1 MEQRTDEPAKMTF
14 GSPHWSGSGL
24 TSLVGRADD
33 LNRVQDLL
41 LDPVVRLITLTGPGG
56 VGKTRLAEALST
68 QLRPNFADGVLFVE
82 LAAVQDPDLIAPA
95 ILRAIGGEQEPGG
108 DINAVIQR
116 LETSQLLLILD
127 NMEQL
132 LSGVRNIQQLLVH
145 CPNVTALVTSR
156 ILLRVRGEFEYV
168 VEPLASNDGDA
179 SPAVQLLRDRTRA
192 VIPAT
197 RDFSLS
203 AELATQICERVDG
216 LPLAIELAAAQL
228 RILSPDELLTR
239 LGGPSALTGR
249 GPRDLPDR
257 QATME
262 STVAWSFQLLPDG
275 HRTQLARL
283 AVFAGGF
290 NLEGA
295 QAILGLASDSDAI
308 DTLQVLIA
316 NSLVRT
322 NPRSDTIR
330 FAILETIRAFGL
342 QQLSALGLENETRE
356 VHAQYFKQLAV
367 EEGPKL
373 RAETDQQMKTWFG
386 IETDIAN
393 YRAAAEWFI
402 QTGRPVEAATLV
414 SGLDWF
420 WTDSN
425 YAAEGLRLVAPLS
438 SAPELDAFPS
448 ILIRTLRVHI
458 GLADMISQS
467 DQLGELIE
475 RALDTANRAG
485 ETGQLAE
492 LYHLASGILIDEE
505 NFGAARAMARKC
517 VESAESHGQ
526 TWFVGA
532 GELNT
537 ALIEILTGNLPAA
550 ISANKR
556 GVAAFQACGD
566 RDLEHSAIITSGL
579 AWLLSGEYTRAQ
591 EEYQS
596 VLVRQ
601 LQRIE
606 EAFFFQQVTKGI
618 ASVAVRTG
626 RPELAARIFGMSDS
640 EFNRTG
646 VTLRKPLLALFE
658 TFRDEA
664 RTAIGIEQFD
674 DAWKS
679 GYDLTRQEAVN
690 ELYVLA
696 APPVPVSRKMR
707 PAPFNLLSNRE
718 FEVLQFLVD
727 GKTDPEIATA
737 LFLSPRTVSQHVS
750 NILGKLQVTSRTAAA
765 AMAARQTS
773 K

>member
-1 MEQRTDEPAKMTF
+1 MEQRIDEPA
-14 GSPHWSGSGL
+14 SPSTASAHWSGSGL
-24 TSLVGRADD
+24 TTLVGRSDD
-33 LNRVQDLL
+33 LNRVQELL
-41 LDPVVRLITLTGPGG
+41 LDPDVRLVTLTGPGG
-56 VGKTRLAEALST
+56 VGKTRLAEALSN
-68 QLRPNFADGVLFVE
+68 QVQPSFADGVLFVE

-95 ILRAIGGEQEPGG
+95 ILRTIGGEQEPGG
-108 DINAVIQR
+108 DITAVIQR
-116 LETSQLLLILD
+116 LESSRLLLILD

-132 LSGVRNIQQLLVH
+132 LSGVRHIQQLLVR

-168 VEPLASNDGDA
+168 VEPLTSSDGDY

-192 VIPAT
+192 VMPAKANS
-197 RDFSLS
+197 SLTT
-203 AELATQICERVDG
+203 ELATQICERVDG
-216 LPLAIELAAAQL
+216 LPLAIELAASQL
-228 RILSPDELLTR
+228 RLLSPEDLLAR
-239 LGGPSALTGR
+239 LGGPSALSGR

-262 STVAWSFQLLPDG
+262 STVAWSFQLLPEEQQ
-275 HRTQLARL
+275 RQLARL
-283 AVFAGGF
+283 SVFAGGF
-290 NLEGA
+290 DLEAA
-295 QAILGLASDSDAI
+295 QALLGQTSDSETI

-330 FAILETIRAFGL
+330 FTILETIRAFGL
-342 QQLSALGLENETRE
+342 QQLSALGLEDEARE
-356 VHAQYFKQLAV
+356 AHAQLFKHMAV
-367 EEGPKL
+367 QEGPKL
-373 RAETDQQMKTWFG
+373 RTETDQQMKTWFG

-393 YRAAAEWFI
+393 YRAAADWFI
-402 QTGRPVEAATLV
+402 QTDRPVEAATLV

-425 YAAEGLRLVAPLS
+425 YAAEGLRLIAPLS
-438 SAPELDAFPS
+438 SATELEAFPS
-448 ILIRTLRVHI
+448 LLIHTLRVHI

-467 DQLGELIE
+467 DHLGELIE

-485 ETGQLAE
+485 ETRQLAE
-492 LYHLASGILIDEE
+492 LYHLASGFLIDEE

-517 VESAESHGQ
+517 VESAETHGQ

-579 AWLLSGEYTRAQ
+579 AWLLSGEYKRAQ

-658 TFRDEA
+658 TFRDDA
-664 RTAIGIEQFD
+664 RIAIGVQQFD

-679 GYDLTRQEAVN
+679 GFELTRQEAVN

-696 APPVPVSRKMR
+696 APPVPVDRKLR

-718 FEVLQFLVD
+718 FEVLQFLVA
-727 GKTDPEIATA
+727 GKTDPEIANE

-750 NILGKLQVTSRTAAA
+750 NILSKLQVNSRTAAA
-765 AMAARQTS
+765 ALAARITS
-773 K
+773 P